1 MKIALAQI
9 NTTVGAFVSNAAKV
23 RQYAMRA
30 ASQGARLVIF
40 PELTIPG
47 YPPLDLLDR
56 PAFIARNLAAL
67 DDLVRFSATVDAAL
81 LVGFVAENPDDFGKP
96 LYNAV
101 ALLEGGELRAI
112 RYKTLLPTYD
122 VFDEA
127 RHFEPSERRE
137 IIRWNGY
144 RLGVCVCEDA
154 WNSRE
159 FWDTHLYEV
168 DPVREL
174 AEQGAQVIINVSASP
189 FHRGKGALR
198 QAMLAHHAST
208 LKVPVVLVNQVGGN
222 DSLVFDGRSL
232 VLNAQGELVLE
243 AHAFQEDLRI
253 VDLAELPAPITP
265 HPADEIADIHDALVL
280 GIRDYLGKCGFRQAV
295 VGLSGGID
303 SAVTAALAVQALGP
317 ENVTGVAMPSKY
329 SSDHSLEDAAEL
341 ARNLGIGFHVVPIE
355 PAVNAMTQMLTPAF
369 GFPPQGVT
377 EENLQARLRGVT
389 LMAFSNQSGAL
400 VLTTGNK
407 SELAVGYCTLYGDMC
422 GGLAAIS
429 DVPKT
434 DVYRLAAYINRHR
447 VIIPTRT
454 ITKPPSAELR
464 PDQTDQD
471 TLPPY
476 DILDAILE
484 RYIERYQS
492 LDEIVA
498 EGFDRATVEYVA
510 KLINRNEY
518 KRQQAAPGIKV
529 TPKAFGRGRRVP
541 IAAVIES

>member
-23 RQYAMRA
+23 RQYALRA
-30 ASQGARLVIF
+30 ASQGAQLVVF

-56 PAFIARNLAAL
+56 PAFVARNLAAL

-81 LVGFVAENPDDFGKP
+81 LVGFVAENPDDLGKP

-127 RHFEPSERRE
+127 RHFEPAERRE
-137 IIRWNGY
+137 IICWNGY
-144 RLGVCVCEDA
+144 ELGVCICEDA

-159 FWDTHLYEV
+159 FWDAHLYEV

-174 AEQGAQVIINVSASP
+174 AEQGARVIINVSASP

-198 QAMLAHHAST
+198 QAMLAHHAGT
-208 LKVPVVLVNQVGGN
+208 LKLPVVFVNQVGGN

-232 VLNAQGELVLE
+232 VLDAQGELVLE

-253 VDLAELPAPITP
+253 IDLANLPAPITP
-265 HPADEIADIHDALVL
+265 HVADEIADICDALVL
-280 GIRDYLGKCGFRQAV
+280 GIRDYLGKCGFRRAV

-303 SAVTAALAVQALGP
+303 SAVTAALAVQALGSD
-317 ENVTGVAMPSKY
+317 NVTGVAMPSQY
-329 SSDHSLEDAAEL
+329 SSTHSLEDAAEL
-341 ARNLGIGFHVVPIE
+341 ARNLGIAFHVVPIE
-355 PAVNAMTQMLTPAF
+355 TAVAAMRQTLTADF
-369 GFPPQGVT
+369 GFTPQGVT
-377 EENLQARLRGVT
+377 EENLQARLRGLT
-389 LMAFSNQSGAL
+389 LMAFSNHFGAL

-422 GGLAAIS
+422 GGLAVLS

-434 DVYRLAAYINRHR
+434 DVYRLADYINRR
-447 VIIPTRT
+447 QVIIPART

-464 PDQTDQD
+464 PNQTDQD

-476 DILDAILE
+476 DLLDGILE
-484 RYIERYQS
+484 RYVERYQS
-492 LDEIVA
+492 VDEIVA
-498 EGFDRATVEYVA
+498 EGFERATVEHVV
-510 KLINRNEY
+510 KLINRSEY
-518 KRQQAAPGIKV
+518 KRQQAALGIKV

>member
-9 NTTVGAFVSNAAKV
+9 NTTVGAFVANAAKV
-23 RQYAMRA
+23 RQYAVRA
-30 ASQGARLVIF
+30 VSQGADLVVF
-40 PELTIPG
+40 PELTLPG

-56 PAFIARNLAAL
+56 PAFVARNLAAL
-67 DDLVRFSATVDAAL
+67 DDLARFSATIDAAL
-81 LVGFVAENPDDFGKP
+81 LVGFAAENPDDFGKP

-127 RHFEPSERRE
+127 RHFEPAERRE
-137 IIRWNGY
+137 IVAWRGR

-159 FWDTHLYEV
+159 FWDAHLYDL

-198 QAMLAHHAST
+198 QAMLAHHAAT
-208 LKVPVVLVNQVGGN
+208 LRLPVVLVNQVGGN

-232 VLNAQGELVLE
+232 VLDARGEVVLE
-243 AHAFQEDLRI
+243 ANAFEEDLRI
-253 VDLAELPAPITP
+253 VDLDDLPPPVAPGVG
-265 HPADEIADIHDALVL
+265 DEIGDIHDALVL
-280 GIRDYLGKCGFRQAV
+280 GVRDYLAKCGFRRAV
-295 VGLSGGID
+295 IGLSGGVD
-303 SAVTAALAVQALGP
+303 SAVTAAVAVRALGR

-329 SSDHSLEDAAEL
+329 SSRHSVEDAAEL
-341 ARNLGIGFHVVPIE
+341 ARNLGIAFHVVPIE
-355 PAVNAMTQMLTPAF
+355 PAVAAMMDMLTPAF
-369 GFPPQGVT
+369 GFAPHGVT
-377 EENLQARLRGVT
+377 EENIQARLRGVT
-389 LMAFSNQSGAL
+389 LMAFSNQQGCM

-422 GGLAAIS
+422 GGLAVIS
-429 DVPKT
+429 DLPKT
-434 DVYRLAAYINRHR
+434 DVYRLAAYINRHQT
-447 VIIPTRT
+447 IIPTRT

-464 PDQTDQD
+464 PNQTDQD
-471 TLPPY
+471 SLPPY
-476 DILDAILE
+476 DLLDAVLE
-484 RYIERYQS
+484 RYVERCQS
-492 LDEIVA
+492 VQEIVA
-498 EGFDRATVEYVA
+498 EGFDRTLVEQVVR
-510 KLINRNEY
+510 LVNRNEY

-541 IAAVIES
+541 IAAVIED